1 MVRYYYDVTTQED
14 GTISLTM
21 STEIAAGLL
30 SMLEA
35 YDVESDNI
43 NRDLILSELI
53 TDLNE
58 EIRDSL
64 EGN

>member
-1 MVRYYYDVTTQED
+1 
-14 GTISLTM
+14 M